1 MKRYVN
7 YMDGI
12 QAPEGLAEKLAEPRA
27 RKKTVPLCRWAAA
40 AACLALILG
49 AGIFWHRAQ
58 PGAEL
63 EDPSVQGEETGRRE
77 PDEELP
83 LDTDDNHMTTPVGGW
98 YDLQDGETV
107 TRYLLPILNFQPAGE
122 RVALDYT
129 LGDTAREASEEEIE
143 SLLGARWREHLGIPA
158 EAETSIDVFF
168 SKDGEFSGLCLWAMW
183 DGGEV
188 VIEQCVGH
196 DVPSCCV
203 YQDDAYGHTDVD
215 GVDVVALTWDEFC
228 EVKFFTRNTGWKAT
242 VRGQDYPELAARF
255 VRLVLA
261 SGAEPEGLS

>member
-1 MKRYVN
+1 MWYN
-7 YMDGI
+7 IG
-12 QAPEGLAEKLAEPRA
+12 
-27 RKKTVPLCRWAAA
+27 
-40 AACLALILG
+40 
-49 AGIFWHRAQ
+49 
-58 PGAEL
+58 
-63 EDPSVQGEETGRRE
+63 SQG
-77 PDEELP
+77 DK
-83 LDTDDNHMTTPVGGW
+83 
-98 YDLQDGETV
+98 
-107 TRYLLPILNFQPAGE
+107 
-122 RVALDYT
+122 
-129 LGDTAREASEEEIE
+129 
-143 SLLGARWREHLGIPA
+143 A

-168 SKDGEFSGLCLWAMW
+168 SKDGAFSGLCLWAMW

-203 YQDDAYGHTDVD
+203 YQD